1 VLHKTAL
8 APYATTRSDNSA
20 SHCAILRISNVN
32 RLQLISPRATQH
44 NMKMKTLTLITA
56 ITATAITA
64 AFSADQAVDDHSANI
79 YVNNERAE
87 KRVYVR
93 PERDLSGLQNT
104 RDIRIHRGERRQRE
118 SEVKSAE
125 FDVLSKRVQIRLEA
139 KFGGPTEALKHHDAI
154 KYDCYFHASEF
165 CKKYNESDS
174 ATRAYEMQE
183 YVTTGLQEKAIKV
196 ANKSNALAN
205 TLANN

>member
-1 VLHKTAL
+1 
-8 APYATTRSDNSA
+8 
-20 SHCAILRISNVN
+20 
-32 RLQLISPRATQH
+32 
-44 NMKMKTLTLITA
+44 MKMKTLPLITV

-64 AFSADQAVDDHSANI
+64 AFSADQAVDDYSANI

-93 PERDLSGLQNT
+93 PERDFSGLNNT

-118 SEVKSAE
+118 SEVKTAE

-139 KFGGPTEALKHHDAI
+139 KFGGSTEALKQHGAI

-183 YVTTGLQEKAIKV
+183 YVMAGLQEKANKIASQ
-196 ANKSNALAN
+196 ANKP
-205 TLANN
+205 ANNMLAANK